1 MLFKILDR
9 LKIVIIDEYM
19 VEMLNSLFFFS
30 DGIFL
35 VIIKYV
41 FFIFLFLNVFFNLL
55 VIFLVLELIRFINL
69 LFKYCKILSKV
80 ICLMNKIYDFILY
93 ILKF

>member
-1 MLFKILDR
+1 MFKILDY

>member
-1 MLFKILDR
+1 MFKILDR

-19 VEMLNSLFFFS
+19 VKMLNSLFFFS

-69 LFKYCKILSKV
+69 LFKYCKILNKV